1 MAEEKNILTN
11 DEARD
16 VLRLD
21 GDIPDSVISFNNQ
34 VATSFVDERTGKK
47 WESQNPIDCEAKAC
61 ASLVLQ
67 QTFYHDA
74 DHDFKSG
81 IFDYIEELKTKARSA
96 S

>member
-1 MAEEKNILTN
+1 MAEEKNILTTS
-11 DEARD
+11 EARD

-34 VATSFVDERTGKK
+34 VATSFVDSRSGKK
-47 WESQNPIDCEAKAC
+47 WEDENSIDPEAKAC

-74 DHDFKSG
+74 DHDFRSG
-81 IFDYIEELKTKARSA
+81 IFDYIEELKMKAGLA